1 MCWEEKE
8 EGCVEKD
15 KTGGGETK
23 AVAVNTQ
30 RRIRNTS
37 RW

>member
-1 MCWEEKE
+1 ML
-8 EGCVEKD
+8 
-15 KTGGGETK
+15 GGEGGRKVVLRKIKRGGKTK